1 MDDLADWVDEWA
13 ESLHTGNVTDQ
24 TITVYVRGAR
34 QFVEWFAS
42 TRPDAS
48 VADIDRKACQ
58 RWLGQLADDGM
69 AEATRRVRGIA
80 LRLFLGYVAGEPD
93 SGLDHNPAEGVQLPT
108 PKAPPVPVVSDAD
121 LGTLLRSMAGASFVD
136 RRDTA
141 IVRVLLDTGC
151 RRGELAG
158 LDVEDIDLRHGEIM
172 LRRTKGGKARIVP
185 VGNRTTLALR
195 KYLRARARRGVRAE
209 VGPLFVPTR
218 VTAGRE
224 ARMTGGGVR
233 DMLARRCRAAGL
245 AHIHPH
251 QLRHSWAHDMLAAG
265 AGESDVERLAG
276 WTTPT
281 MVRRYGNS
289 VADARA
295 RDAAR
300 RLGRGDRV

>member
-58 RWLGQLADDGM
+58 RWLGKLADDGLSD
-69 AEATRRVRGIA
+69 ATRRVRGIA
-80 LRLFLGYVAGEPD
+80 LRLFLGYVSSERD
-93 SGLDHNPAEGVQLPT
+93 SGLEQNPAVGLELPVPT
-108 PKAPPVPVVSDAD
+108 APPVPVISDDD
-121 LGTLLRSMAGASFVD
+121 LGTLLRAMDGASFVD

-141 IVRVLLDTGC
+141 IIRLLLDTGC
-151 RRGELAG
+151 RRGELAAF
-158 LDVEDIDLRHGEIM
+158 DVEDVELRHGEIM
-172 LRRTKGGKARIVP
+172 IRRGKGGKARVVP
-185 VGNRTTLALR
+185 FGHRTTLALR
-195 KYLRARARRGVRAE
+195 KYLRARARRGVQAE
-209 VGPLFVPTR
+209 AGPLFLPTR
-218 VTAGRE
+218 VTPGRE

-251 QLRHSWAHDMLAAG
+251 QLRHTWAHDMLAAG

-276 WTTPT
+276 WSTPL

>member
-42 TRPDAS
+42 TRPDAG

-58 RWLGQLADDGM
+58 RWLGHLADDGM

-80 LRLFLGYVAGEPD
+80 LRLFLGYVSSERD
-93 SGLDHNPAEGVQLPT
+93 SGLEQNPAVGLELPVPT
-108 PKAPPVPVVSDAD
+108 APPVPVISDDD
-121 LGTLLRSMAGASFVD
+121 LGTLLRSMDGASFVD

-141 IVRVLLDTGC
+141 IIRLLLDTGC
-151 RRGELAG
+151 RRGELAAF
-158 LDVEDIDLRHGEIM
+158 DVEDVELRHGEIM
-172 LRRTKGGKARIVP
+172 IRRGKGGKARVVP
-185 VGNRTTLALR
+185 FGHRTTLALR
-195 KYLRARARRGVRAE
+195 KYLRARARRGVQAE

-251 QLRHSWAHDMLAAG
+251 QLRHTWAHDMLAAG

-276 WTTPT
+276 WSTPL